1 MGRPYFDANI
11 REYGGSIGYEG
22 MKQKANLNFKVKRA
36 VKNSMQVVGSSS
48 TSSYSGRILKPS
60 SLSQGYIR
68 KISQRSGACSI
79 EETHGVVSDP
89 DVVAIGHTAW
99 NYKTV
104 FNSIGYAIIRKL
116 LAKAGVYPDSAVT
129 NAQLGNRDGTTPG
142 GWSLVMDYYD
152 TDGTENR
159 IDYEVP
165 QNPTIDTLALSSGL
179 IGRIDSQ
186 MFSENPSMLT
196 NIFLYSQFY
205 NDNGKR
211 LMASLNMKQCNL
223 KLMIHSTTSF
233 QNRTLGATTAS
244 GLQDAVDAQ
253 PLKGPAFAFYGLPK
267 SKGTSHQ
274 KIENARKEGVILWRK
289 ADSVYN
295 EQWGEV
301 PVRNEF
307 SNVSASQYC
316 RLGPGQIKSFSISKE
331 YNGSFEK
338 VINELKFTREGSGT
352 GVRYSTCPGP
362 CQVVFFEEE
371 MNTGSA
377 NNINLGYESQHTS
390 GAVLS
395 QMKAQNLH
403 PQFTSVA
410 VSNP

>member
-1 MGRPYFDANI
+1 MGRPYFDSNI
-11 REYGGSIGYEG
+11 KEYGGSIGYEG
-22 MKQKANLNFKVKRA
+22 MKQKANLNFNVKRA
-36 VKNSMQVVGSSS
+36 VKTSGGVIGSSS

-60 SLSQGYIR
+60 GLSQSYIR
-68 KISQRSGACSI
+68 NLSQKSGACSI

-104 FNSIGYAIIRKL
+104 FNAIGYALIRKL

-129 NAQLGNRDGTTPG
+129 NCQLGNRDGTTG
-142 GWSLVMDYYD
+142 GAWQLVQDYYD
-152 TDGTENR
+152 TDGTETR
-159 IDYEVP
+159 LEFEIP
-165 QNPTIDTLALSSGL
+165 QNATINVLALDSGL
-179 IGRIDSQ
+179 IGRIDAQ
-186 MFSENPSMLT
+186 MNEQNPSMLT
-196 NIFLYSQFY
+196 NVFLYASFFG
-205 NDNGKR
+205 DNGKR
-211 LMASLNMKQCNL
+211 LMASLNLKQCNL

-233 QNRTLGATTAS
+233 QNRTLGASTAS
-244 GLQDAVDAQ
+244 GLQDAVDVQ
-253 PLKGPAFAFYGLPK
+253 PLKGPAFSFRGLPK
-267 SKGTSHQ
+267 SKGTAHQ
-274 KIENARKEGVILWRK
+274 KIENARREGVILWRK
-289 ADSVYN
+289 ADSIYA

-307 SNVSASQYC
+307 SNVIESQYC

-338 VINELKFTREGSGT
+338 IINELKFTREGSGT

-377 NNINLGYESQHTS
+377 NNISLGYESQHTA
-390 GAVLS
+390 GAIVRP
-395 QMKAQNLH
+395 MKAQNLH
-403 PQFTSVA
+403 PQFTAVA
-410 VSNP
+410 VNNP